1 MDHRMPGEF
10 YYGFEPKEPE
20 PIGRCAWCDDDIY
33 NEDHIVEGDIICPA
47 CEEYYFSNE
56 SIIDFAKQYF
66 GSMPEIIKECR
77 FEDWF
82 PDFAKTI
89 RAWYGDMLVA
99 MIKNDDAVLPNDAV
113 K

>member
-1 MDHRMPGEF
+1 MRDRNEF
-10 YYGFEPKEPE
+10 YYGFEPKEPD
-20 PIGRCAWCDDDIY
+20 PIGRCVWCGEPIY

-47 CEEYYFSNE
+47 CDEYYLSNE
-56 SIIDFAKQYF
+56 AIVDFAKHYF

-77 FEDWF
+77 YEDWF
-82 PDFAKTI
+82 PAFGDTI
-89 RAWYGDMLVA
+89 RAWYGDLIVA